1 MRTLVIGCNHRTAP
15 VDLREK
21 IAFDDGGTVRALA
34 MFRERF
40 AAAEAVLLSTCNRV
54 ELYIARPAGEP
65 PSIAEAIAFLAGC
78 HALDPSR
85 ISASLYSYE
94 DIEAVRHLFRV
105 AGSLDS
111 MVLGESQ
118 ILAQTRSAF
127 DLARAAGTV
136 GPRLEGLFQQALAVA
151 KELHS
156 RTELA
161 VGRLSVGSTAVDL
174 ARQVFSRFDDK
185 CVLMI
190 GAGMMGKL
198 TLHHLLDMHPGRLLI
213 VNRTEARSAEL
224 AQRLRLRHVGLIE
237 VVPFDALLDAIV
249 EADIVISCTGASAPI
264 LTAERFAGVP
274 ARRRYRSLLLI
285 DIAVPRD
292 IEPAVGDHESVF
304 LYNIDDL
311 QAVTESN
318 LARRRQAV
326 EQCHAIIET
335 HVIAFAERRGRADI
349 GPLAA
354 ALQEHF
360 QRIGRDEWERI
371 LPKLESASPH
381 DRELIEQMLHRIV
394 QKLLHDPL
402 SRLHDRADQGAAFTQ
417 AETLRALFNLNDRNQ

>member
-15 VDLREK
+15 VELREK
-21 IAFDDGGTVRALA
+21 IAFDDGAGVRALA
-34 MFRERF
+34 RFRERF
-40 AAAEAVLLSTCNRV
+40 GSAEAVLLSTCNRV
-54 ELYIARPAGEP
+54 ELYIARPVGDS
-65 PSIAEAIAFLAGC
+65 PSIAEAIAFLADC
-78 HALDPSR
+78 HALAPAR
-85 ISASLYSYE
+85 ISANLYSYE
-94 DIEAVRHLFRV
+94 DVEAVRHLFRV

-118 ILAQTRSAF
+118 ILAQTRAAF

-190 GAGMMGKL
+190 GAGMIGKL
-198 TLHHLLDMHPGRLLI
+198 TLHHLLDMHPGRLLL
-213 VNRTEARSAEL
+213 VNRTESRSAEL

-237 VVPFDALLDAIV
+237 VVPFDALIDAVV

-264 LTAERFAGVP
+264 LTADNFAGIP

-292 IEPAVGDHESVF
+292 IEPSVGEQDSVF

-326 EQCHAIIET
+326 EQCHAIIES
-335 HVIAFAERRGRADI
+335 HVIEFVERRGRADI

-354 ALQEHF
+354 ALHEHF
-360 QRIGRDEWERI
+360 RRVGRDEWERI

-402 SRLHDRADQGAAFTQ
+402 DRLHDRADQGAAFTQ
-417 AETLRALFNLNDRNQ
+417 AETLRALFNLNDRDE